1 MIATLS
7 RCDRAADPPAAYM
20 PTAGRAQPS
29 GVASECQ
36 SRDDVIRAPATRAGR
51 PGHFIGSAQP
61 KYLTISP
68 LLGLS
73 APPSG
78 ASPGPAKLTVDGATP
93 CRAPQGSGRSTQVRP
108 ESLRG
113 ASSSRRR
120 RLRIGPRP
128 MGRRRL
134 RRHRCLTNNLLFPER
149 TRRAAGTRCNASGRP
164 ADTPLA

>member
-108 ESLRG
+108 ESL
-113 ASSSRRR
+113 
-120 RLRIGPRP
+120 LRSVVVSPPAPEDRATAHGSPQTEETP
-128 MGRRRL
+128 MP
-134 RRHRCLTNNLLFPER
+134 HEQP
-149 TRRAAGTRCNASGRP
+149 P
-164 ADTPLA
+164 VP